1 MIFRNIT
8 WPMEHVTVK
17 EQRSSKKK
25 HGLGTPK
32 SKGDLCAVFGS
43 KNDRWSLEK
52 YVLNFTL
59 IFRNLPWVPET
70 FLARFPVSVKS
81 LSYGRRCVGLRPTP
95 KIPTAREKNLWYPA
109 YQEPGSHYNRQRNHR
124 KVTFLHQK
132 LFWASQNKSN
142 QSNEFIQH
150 GFGVGEKVS

>member
-1 MIFRNIT
+1 
-8 WPMEHVTVK
+8 MEHVTVK

-25 HGLGTPK
+25 HGLGTPN

-59 IFRNLPWVPET
+59 IFRD
-70 FLARFPVSVKS
+70 
-81 LSYGRRCVGLRPTP
+81 
-95 KIPTAREKNLWYPA
+95 
-109 YQEPGSHYNRQRNHR
+109 PGSHCNLQRNHR
-124 KVTFLHQK
+124 KVTFLLQK

-150 GFGVGEKVS
+150 GFGMGEKVS

>member
-1 MIFRNIT
+1 MK
-8 WPMEHVTVK
+8 HVTVK

-59 IFRNLPWVPET
+59 IFRN
-70 FLARFPVSVKS
+70 
-81 LSYGRRCVGLRPTP
+81 
-95 KIPTAREKNLWYPA
+95 
-109 YQEPGSHYNRQRNHR
+109 PGSHYNRQRNHR